1 MDSDHRRQEAE
12 GAWGW
17 RRCARVKY
25 STGVARVS
33 GFLGDLRRAIELKS
47 HVGETGMQHN
57 PARNGKSRWIT
68 PAALTVRTRPRDSD
82 VESPSRC
89 YALTTRGCLSEE
101 RYQSTPATSNNAGTS
116 PTR

>member
-1 MDSDHRRQEAE
+1 IF
-12 GAWGW
+12 
-17 RRCARVKY
+17 C
-25 STGVARVS
+25 
-33 GFLGDLRRAIELKS
+33 ELS
-47 HVGETGMQHN
+47 IGETALATLIHQRRLTPSCGGQVPTAERTVGPARMIAESLTSKPGIREHN

-68 PAALTVRTRPRDSD
+68 PAALTVRTCPLDSD

-101 RYQSTPATSNNAGTS
+101 RYQSTPAASNNAGTS